1 MNCIGPPLSE
11 TPRVPRFLR
20 QRLALQLLCRTGPAH
35 RRSPSFTTHARSIPS
50 GHQSRAM
57 ATFGLI
63 TCVSPSSAHT
73 HPKLDSYQESYQAW
87 RHAPGQPAL
96 KGFSYSH
103 AVSTA
108 LNKINQFGVL
118 FPFQCS
124 HNFNKRPESH
134 TYHISIS
141 HELLKKGMLGQHEN
155 SCTPDLSHQQ

>member
-35 RRSPSFTTHARSIPS
+35 RRSPSFTTPARSIPS

-103 AVSTA
+103 AGS
-108 LNKINQFGVL
+108 KDGRWGHGSVL
-118 FPFQCS
+118 FS
-124 HNFNKRPESH
+124 KRKSTTREF
-134 TYHISIS
+134 
-141 HELLKKGMLGQHEN
+141 LGN
-155 SCTPDLSHQQ
+155 TS

>member
-1 MNCIGPPLSE
+1 MQPGRGRWAWATAPTVRRLAKLQKPNFSLMNCIGPPLSE

-35 RRSPSFTTHARSIPS
+35 RRSPSFTTPARSIPS

-103 AVSTA
+103 AYIYNNNCMACVEATSD
-108 LNKINQFGVL
+108 
-118 FPFQCS
+118 
-124 HNFNKRPESH
+124 
-134 TYHISIS
+134 
-141 HELLKKGMLGQHEN
+141 N
-155 SCTPDLSHQQ
+155 SWKLSVTLAYKCTV